1 MKLKSKKG
9 RFTVPNLITVAFLL
23 FIFSVFFEPMTMAFP
38 DPSNANG
45 VGQILAYTVLN
56 SLPAMLMLVILAS
69 PFILKEKKK
78 LIRKQK
84 GGVGNE

>member
-1 MKLKSKKG
+1 MKLKNRKG

-23 FIFSVFFEPMTMAFP
+23 FIFSVFFKPMTTAFP
-38 DPSNANG
+38 SLSSANG

-56 SLPAMLMLVILAS
+56 SLPAMFLLVILAS

-78 LIRKQK
+78 LIRRQE
-84 GGVGNE
+84 GGSA